1 MTTTKYIPVI
11 LYETG
16 FSYLEY
22 RLAEDYDLRRACA
35 TADYALEHG
44 VWVPNEDEDVWTFV
58 RPDMI
63 YELKVLKE
71 CDDDD

>member
-1 MTTTKYIPVI
+1 MRQALVI
-11 LYETG
+11 ANIG
-16 FSYLEY
+16 S
-22 RLAEDYDLRRACA
+22 
-35 TADYALEHG
+35 ADYALEHG